1 MRVFTYFVQRTHGN
15 EALLSLPLRLES
27 GKLKKKKKKEAKIF
41 ATQHVET
48 EMLELLES
56 EIVS

>member
-27 GKLKKKKKKEAKIF
+27 GKLKKKKKEAKIF